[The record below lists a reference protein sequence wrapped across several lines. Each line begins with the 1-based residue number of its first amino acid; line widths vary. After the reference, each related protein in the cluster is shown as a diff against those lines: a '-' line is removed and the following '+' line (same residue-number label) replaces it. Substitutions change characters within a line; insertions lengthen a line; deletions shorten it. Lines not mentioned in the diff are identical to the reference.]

1 MSINSTYYG
10 VGQYS
15 KYREFNADLGRLS
28 LKLRLHVRE
37 HCVTQ
42 PADVQFVKH
51 GVFSG
56 GEAEGSSHTC
66 HCVPPSAPDAV
77 LITAA
82 IWLCSEE
89 LCVHTPT
96 TSRLFPAAPKQ
107 KRDTRALPQ
116 QTQPPA
122 ACCPSIWSW
131 VGFPAHT
138 QPRTRVGRAAEAHH
152 CPLKQLCWEGWAHS
166 TGTASGAAAAQQS
179 FHELC
184 AQPAPLGPAVA
195 GSTMLGHCSNLLSR
209 SAELQPPQ
217 HSPSYI

>member
-28 LKLRLHVRE
+28 EIEATCEGALCDTASRCAICKTRGFLWGRGRRE
-37 HCVTQ
+37 Q
-42 PADVQFVKH
+42 PYLSLCTSVGSRCSADH
-51 GVFSG
+51 SG
-56 GEAEGSSHTC
+56 HL
-66 HCVPPSAPDAV
+66 AV
-77 LITAA
+77 LRGTLCPHSYHFQAA
-82 IWLCSEE
+82 SCCSQTEE
-89 LCVHTPT
+89 GHY
-96 TSRLFPAAPKQ
+96 
-107 KRDTRALPQ
+107 ALPQ

-122 ACCPSIWSW
+122 ARCPRIWSW
-131 VGFPAHT
+131 VGLPAHT

-179 FHELC
+179 LHELC

>member
-1 MSINSTYYG
+1 MEWDSTVSIGSSMQIWG
-10 VGQYS
+10 
-15 KYREFNADLGRLS
+15 DS

-96 TSRLFPAAPKQ
+96 TSRLLPAAPKQ
-107 KRDTRALPQ
+107 KRDTMLFHSRHSHLLP
-116 QTQPPA
+116 A
-122 ACCPSIWSW
+122 
-131 VGFPAHT
+131 V
-138 QPRTRVGRAAEAHH
+138 
-152 CPLKQLCWEGWAHS
+152 L
-166 TGTASGAAAAQQS
+166 ASGA
-179 FHELC
+179 
-184 AQPAPLGPAVA
+184 G
-195 GSTMLGHCSNLLSR
+195 
-209 SAELQPPQ
+209 
-217 HSPSYI
+217 